1 MSGGNPETAVK
12 MLEGVS
18 AGADTLSTYTNSRAK
33 KGQALYNA
41 AMAELEA
48 EDARGVGNSKAA
60 RVAGQADSAVAKV
73 RTQIAG
79 RGFQGGVGTAATLE
93 DATDYA
99 SRLDAL
105 TIRENTNKAVM
116 AKRAEAGGYR
126 NQADSINPGA
136 DAAGTM
142 IGHAGLLARRWQ
154 TSAAD
159 QPADSGAPTVN
170 DLPTRRRRR

>member
-33 KGQALYNA
+33 KGQALYN
-41 AMAELEA
+41 
-48 EDARGVGNSKAA
+48 
-60 RVAGQADSAVAKV
+60 
-73 RTQIAG
+73 AG